1 MKTKPAETKLAETK
15 RDRSITIRLPV
26 NLYDRLAA
34 RAVHERRSL
43 SNYVVLALERDLA
56 VNQALDP
63 IESNALSSID
73 KQIADLSKRIS
84 AMAPR
89 EMAEIV

>member
-1 MKTKPAETKLAETK
+1 MKTKPAETK
-15 RDRSITIRLPV
+15 RDRSITFRLPV
-26 NLYDRLAA
+26 NLRDRLAA
-34 RAVHERRSL
+34 RAVHERLSL

-63 IESNALSSID
+63 IESHALSSIY

-84 AMAPR
+84 AIEPR
-89 EMAEIV
+89 DMAEIA

>member
-1 MKTKPAETKLAETK
+1 MKTKPAETK

-26 NLYDRLAA
+26 NLRERLAA

-56 VNQALDP
+56 VNEALDP
-63 IESNALSSID
+63 VEYHALSSIN
-73 KQIADLSKRIS
+73 KQIADLSQKIS
-84 AMAPR
+84 
-89 EMAEIV
+89 EIA

>member
-1 MKTKPAETKLAETK
+1 MKTKPAETK

-26 NLYDRLAA
+26 NLHERLAA

-63 IESNALSSID
+63 VESHALSSINE
-73 KQIADLSKRIS
+73 QIADLSKRIS

>member
-1 MKTKPAETKLAETK
+1 MKTKPAETK
-15 RDRSITIRLPV
+15 RDRSITIRLPL
-26 NLYDRLAA
+26 NLHDRLAA

-63 IESNALSSID
+63 VEYHALSSIN
-73 KQIADLSKRIS
+73 KQIADLSQKIS
-84 AMAPR
+84 
-89 EMAEIV
+89 EMAEIS